1 MHKYKSKLTPF
12 SKLTNFW
19 CLVMGYDKTLLK
31 IKYVIV
37 NIDSHFKSYKF

>member
-1 MHKYKSKLTPF
+1 
-12 SKLTNFW
+12 
-19 CLVMGYDKTLLK
+19 MGYDKTLLK